1 MIYYAPNLIHVDA
14 CPNHFEIVVSY
25 FKLVEEINGKRSA
38 GFSFN

>member
-25 FKLVEEINGKRSA
+25 SKLVE
-38 GFSFN
+38 

>member
-1 MIYYAPNLIHVDA
+1 MNYYAPNLIHVDA

-25 FKLVEEINGKRSA
+25 SKLVEEINEKRSA